1 MEGGMASGFPRTPA
15 QILVAEDDA
24 LQAAV
29 IRDLLAEQG
38 YLVRTA
44 TSLAE
49 TRVAIRAEAPDLLLL
64 DRMLPDGDG
73 SVLCAELKQAPLP
86 AFPIILLTARDRIED
101 RIDGLMRGADD
112 YIPKPFNPQ
121 EFLARVH
128 GCLRTLGLQREL
140 QEKAAELAEKHEM
153 LLATQVRLVQ
163 SQRLAAIGEIGLAIR
178 HEINNPLG
186 TILGFTDLLLAQA
199 EEFPEPVRRKLDA
212 IRRST
217 LRIRDV
223 VKRLE
228 DIQTDRT
235 VEYVAGMQ
243 MTDLR
248 QDRKRDGEEKERPP
262 AASGQA

>member
-44 TSLAE
+44 TSLTE
-49 TRVAIRAEAPDLLLL
+49 TRAAIRAEAPDLLLL
-64 DRMLPDGDG
+64 DRVLPDGDG
-73 SVLCAELKQAPLP
+73 SSLVSELKQSAQPL
-86 AFPIILLTARDRIED
+86 FPIILLTARHRVED

-112 YIPKPFNPQ
+112 YIPKPFHPQ

-153 LLATQVRLVQ
+153 LLATQARLVQ

-235 VEYVAGMQ
+235 VEYVAGRQ

-248 QDRKRDGEEKERPP
+248 QERKSAGEGEERPL
-262 AASGQA
+262 ASSGQA